1 MLPWTPKATMKS
13 KILKILFSLLLTASI
28 IALVSLATLESGNRK
43 VELIEITIIDADNSL
58 FLNPLRVRAHLD
70 TYGQIIGIHE
80 KNLPLQEL
88 HNHLMLIPSVRKAS
102 IYPTLSGKLNI
113 VLTQKRPQVRVHP
126 EEGPDFYIDELG
138 LAMPL
143 DPVHSARVPII
154 HAKDINE
161 AEFGVRFLNKVEGDK
176 FWASLIDQIIVDPS
190 GDIKLLPRLGSPIF
204 IGSDQDVEHQK
215 KNLITFYREQVKSG
229 NLKKYKGIDLSYRD
243 QVIATKYAHL
253 N

>member
-1 MLPWTPKATMKS
+1 MKS
-13 KILKILFSLLLTASI
+13 KILKILFSLLLTAGI
-28 IALVSLATLESGNRK
+28 IALVSLATLESANRK

-102 IYPTLSGKLNI
+102 IYPTLSGVLNI

-161 AEFGVRFLNKVEGDK
+161 AEFGVRFLNKVKGDK

-190 GDIKLLPRLGSPIF
+190 GDIKLFPRLGSPIF

>member
-1 MLPWTPKATMKS
+1 MKS
-13 KILKILFSLLLTASI
+13 KILKILFSLLLTASFT
-28 IALVSLATLESGNRK
+28 ALVSLATLESANRK
-43 VELIEITIIDADNSL
+43 VESIEITITDAENSL

-70 TYGQIIGIHE
+70 TYGKLVGIQE
-80 KNLPLQEL
+80 NNLPLQEL
-88 HNHLMLIPSVRKAS
+88 HDHLMLIPSVRKAS
-102 IYPTLSGKLNI
+102 IYPTLSGELNI

-161 AEFGVRFLNKVEGDK
+161 AELGVRFLNKVEGDK
-176 FWASLIDQIIVDPS
+176 FWASLIDQIIVEPS

-229 NLKKYKGIDLSYRD
+229 NLKKYTRIDLSYRD
-243 QVIATKYAHL
+243 QVIATRYAHL

>member
-1 MLPWTPKATMKS
+1 MKS
-13 KILKILFSLLLTASI
+13 KILKIAFSLLLSACI
-28 IALVSLATLESGNRK
+28 IGLVSLATLESANRK
-43 VELIEITIIDADNSL
+43 VESIEITITDAENNL

-70 TYGQIIGIHE
+70 SYGQLLGIHE
-80 KNLPLQEL
+80 DKLPLQEL
-88 HNHLMLIPSVRKAS
+88 HDHLMLIPSVRKAS
-102 IYPTLSGKLNI
+102 IYPTLSGELNI

-161 AEFGVRFLNKVEGDK
+161 AGVGMKFLDKVKGDV
-176 FWASLIDQIIVDPS
+176 FWASLIDQIIVEPS
-190 GDIKLLPRLGSPIF
+190 GDIVILPRLGSPIF
-204 IGSDQDVEHQK
+204 IGSEQEVDHQK
-215 KNLITFYREQVKSG
+215 KNLITFYREQVKTG
-229 NLKKYKGIDLSYRD
+229 NLKKYTRIDLSYKD
-243 QVIATKYAHL
+243 QVIATRYAHL

>member
-1 MLPWTPKATMKS
+1 MKS
-13 KILKILFSLLLTASI
+13 KILKIAFSLLLSACI
-28 IALVSLATLESGNRK
+28 IGLVSLATLESANRK
-43 VELIEITIIDADNSL
+43 VESIEITITDAENSL

-70 TYGQIIGIHE
+70 SYGQLLGIHE
-80 KNLPLQEL
+80 DKLPLQEL
-88 HNHLMLIPSVRKAS
+88 HDHLMLIPSVRKAS
-102 IYPTLSGKLNI
+102 IYPTLSGELNI

-161 AEFGVRFLNKVEGDK
+161 AGVGLKFLDKVKGDV
-176 FWASLIDQIIVDPS
+176 FWASLIDQLIVEPS
-190 GDIKLLPRLGSPIF
+190 GDIVILPRLGSPIF
-204 IGSDQDVEHQK
+204 IGSEQEVDHQK
-215 KNLITFYREQVKSG
+215 KNLITFYREQVKTG
-229 NLKKYKGIDLSYRD
+229 NLKKYMRIDLSYKD
-243 QVIATKYAHL
+243 QVIATRYAHL

>member
-1 MLPWTPKATMKS
+1 MKS
-13 KILKILFSLLLTASI
+13 KILKIAFSLLLSAGI
-28 IALVSLATLESGNRK
+28 IALVSLATLESANRK
-43 VELIEITIIDADNSL
+43 VDSIEITITDAENSL

-70 TYGQIIGIHE
+70 SYGQLVGIHE
-80 KNLPLQEL
+80 DKLPLEEL
-88 HNHLMLIPSVRKAS
+88 HEHLMLIPSVRKAS
-102 IYPTLSGKLNI
+102 IYPTLSGELNI

-161 AEFGVRFLNKVEGDK
+161 AGVGVKFLDEVKGDV
-176 FWASLIDQIIVDPS
+176 FWASLIDQIVVEPS
-190 GDIKLLPRLGSPIF
+190 GDIVILPRLGSPIF
-204 IGSDQDVEHQK
+204 IGSEQEVDHQK
-215 KNLITFYREQVKSG
+215 KNLITFYREQVKTG
-229 NLKKYKGIDLSYRD
+229 NLKKYTRIDLSYKD
-243 QVIATKYAHL
+243 QVIATRYAHL